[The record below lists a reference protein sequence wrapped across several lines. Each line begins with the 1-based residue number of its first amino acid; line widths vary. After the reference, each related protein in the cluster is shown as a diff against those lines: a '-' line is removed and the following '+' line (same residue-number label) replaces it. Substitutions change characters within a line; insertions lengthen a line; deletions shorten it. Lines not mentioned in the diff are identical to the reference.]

1 VSRTQSDEALAEL
14 KGHGMQ
20 VTELPPEEIAKLR
33 EKAKPVI
40 DKHSAAASP
49 EMVKLLNDELAKAG
63 GGKI

>member
-1 VSRTQSDEALAEL
+1 
-14 KGHGMQ
+14 MQ

-40 DKHSAAASP
+40 DKHSAAADG